1 MQIIQKPKGTNDVYD
16 SYGRKVLYIRNLIE
30 NIAKT
35 YNYNYFR
42 TPTFE
47 KTELF
52 KRGVGDT
59 TDIVEKET
67 YDFVDKGNRNMT
79 LKPEGTAS
87 IVRSIIENKLYVN
100 GINKAW
106 YFMPMFR
113 YERPQAGR
121 LREHFQFGFECFGIN
136 DPMIDAEII
145 SIPVK
150 ILKTLGLKGIKVN
163 INSLGDIESR
173 NNYRTD
179 LKNYFSEHLDILC
192 DDCKARYERNPLRI
206 IDCKTDSNLDIIKNA
221 PIILDYLNDESKK
234 YFEKVKECLTN
245 LNITY
250 EVNPRIVR
258 GLDYYTHT
266 VFEITAEIDGFGSQN
281 VLCGGGRYNNL
292 VSSLGGPDTPA
303 VGFGMGIER
312 LINALD
318 MENIIIDKK
327 DIDVYV
333 CYVTDNEK
341 NYAFKLLND
350 LRNENIKCDMSYM
363 TKILKSQFK
372 DADINNPKYIII
384 IGNDE
389 VKENVLTVKNNI
401 TKEEYKVN
409 KNEISK
415 FIKEN

>member
-1 MQIIQKPKGTNDVYD
+1 
-16 SYGRKVLYIRNLIE
+16 
-30 NIAKT
+30 
-35 YNYNYFR
+35 
-42 TPTFE
+42 
-47 KTELF
+47 
-52 KRGVGDT
+52 
-59 TDIVEKET
+59 
-67 YDFVDKGNRNMT
+67 
-79 LKPEGTAS
+79 
-87 IVRSIIENKLYVN
+87 
-100 GINKAW
+100 
-106 YFMPMFR
+106 
-113 YERPQAGR
+113 
-121 LREHFQFGFECFGIN
+121 
-136 DPMIDAEII
+136 MIDAEII

-173 NNYRTD
+173 NNYRTA

-234 YFEKVKECLTN
+234 YFEKVKECLTYN
-245 LNITY
+245 GKDVTTSANITY

-363 TKILKSQFK
+363 TKSLKSQFK

>member
-1 MQIIQKPKGTNDVYD
+1 MIQKPKGTNDVYD
-16 SYGRKVLYIRNLIE
+16 NFGRKILYIRNLVE

-35 YNYNYFR
+35 YNYDYFR

-47 KTELF
+47 RTELF

-67 YDFVDKGNRNMT
+67 YDFIDKGGRSMT

-121 LREHFQFGFECFGIN
+121 LREHFQFGFECFGSI
-136 DPMIDAEII
+136 DPMTDAEII

-150 ILKTLGLKGIKVN
+150 ILKTLGLKNVKVN
-163 INSLGDIESR
+163 INSLGDTLSR
-173 NNYRTD
+173 NNYRNA
-179 LKNYFSEHLDILC
+179 LKEYFKDHLDELC
-192 DDCKARYERNPLRI
+192 EDCKTRYERNPLRI
-206 IDCKTDSNLDIIKNA
+206 IDCKVDSNLDIIKNA
-221 PIILDYLNDESKK
+221 PIILDYLTDEDKDYFESVKK
-234 YFEKVKECLTN
+234 YLKVLD
-245 LNITY
+245 IDFI
-250 EVNPRIVR
+250 VNPRIVR

-266 VFEITAEIDGFGSQN
+266 VFEITAEIEGFGSQN

-292 VSSLGGPDTPA
+292 FEALEGPKVGA

-318 MENIIIDKK
+318 MENIKIDDKV
-327 DIDVYV
+327 IDAYV
-333 CYVTDNEK
+333 CYISENEK
-341 NYAFKLLND
+341 DYAFNLLHY
-350 LRNENIKCDMSYM
+350 LRSNNIKSDMNYLNRG
-363 TKILKSQFK
+363 LKGQFK
-372 DADINNPKYIII
+372 EADNNNARFVII
-384 IGNDE
+384 IGEEEKNS
-389 VKENVLTVKNNI
+389 NVLTIKNNI
-401 TKEEYKVN
+401 TMNEYKIKKEEIV
-409 KNEISK
+409 K
-415 FIKEN
+415 FIREN

>member
-121 LREHFQFGFECFGIN
+121 LREHVQFGFECFGIN

-173 NNYRTD
+173 NNYRTA

-363 TKILKSQFK
+363 TKSLKSQFK